1 MRQIVGPR
9 SKVELSGFEP
19 DSSQRRQLRSTCV
32 VPVLSS
38 GELGREHPCARPGFP
53 LGISRSVGAGNPCC
67 RHPNLGFEGTGERRR
82 SPGSVPVSHRSG
94 GDEGVAVGEGLDL
107 SEIGVRHERIVVV
120 RDYLSAPTLAVVESH
135 SLARCSVVSSGCR
148 NLSAPRI
155 AILEIQ
161 LHVCKISRYNTPRAP
176 RSAGLILGFTTIQA
190 AMDRAGPRGSRLGVS
205 KTTSGPASA
214 TSRDRRAYAAG
225 RP

>member
-1 MRQIVGPR
+1 MRDRGPRPLRQIVGPR

-38 GELGREHPCARPGFP
+38 GALGREHPCARPGFP
-53 LGISRSVGAGNPCC
+53 LGISRSVGAGTPCC
-67 RHPNLGFEGTGERRR
+67 RHPNLVFEGAGERRR

-94 GDEGVAVGEGLDL
+94 ADEDVAVGEGLDL

-161 LHVCKISRYNTPRAP
+161 LHVCKISRYNTPKEG
-176 RSAGLILGFTTIQA
+176 SSGA
-190 AMDRAGPRGSRLGVS
+190 AGSRCVS
-205 KTTSGPASA
+205 CTILAGGDPEQAPTAVTRPEAGFVSV
-214 TSRDRRAYAAG
+214 SR
-225 RP
+225 